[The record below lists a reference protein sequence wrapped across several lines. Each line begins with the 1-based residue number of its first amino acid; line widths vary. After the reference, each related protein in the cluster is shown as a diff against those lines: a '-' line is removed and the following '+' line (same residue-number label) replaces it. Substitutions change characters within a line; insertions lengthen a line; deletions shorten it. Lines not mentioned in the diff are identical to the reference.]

1 MLKKEETMK
10 KISCLLIIILIGV
23 AIDAD
28 AKKKA
33 RKFYL
38 TQTEVTGSQA
48 LTACAKKFHMA
59 SLWEIFDTAALQYD
73 TKNGFGLDDSGS
85 GPPAVIGGWART
97 GSGSNSGPGSGIAN
111 CLSWT
116 TDSGFGSVI
125 SLDSSWDS
133 SNISIIT
140 PWDSAFAVCSNPQ
153 RVWCVQ
159 D

>member
-1 MLKKEETMK
+1 MK
-10 KISCLLIIILIGV
+10 KIASFLIILLIGV

-38 TQTEVTGSQA
+38 TPDPFTGSQA

-59 SLWEIFDTAALQYD
+59 SLWEIFD
-73 TKNGFGLDDSGS
+73 F
-85 GPPAVIGGWART
+85 
-97 GSGSNSGPGSGIAN
+97 SN
-111 CLSWT
+111 LRYET
-116 TDSGFGSVI
+116 TLGATRPDSGFGPPAGLIGWIRTGGLSAGTDTI
-125 SLDSSWDS
+125 LGQNNCFAWTSDSNLNVGILVGINDFWENAGLAVDPWLPFQATCNS
-133 SNISIIT
+133 SR
-140 PWDSAFAVCSNPQ
+140 

>member
-1 MLKKEETMK
+1 MK
-10 KISCLLIIILIGV
+10 KIASLLIIILIGV

-38 TQTEVTGSQA
+38 TQTQFTGSQA

-59 SLWEIFDTAALQYD
+59 SLWEIFDPSNLRYD
-73 TKNGFGLDDSGS
+73 TNLGVTRDDAGFG
-85 GPPAVIGGWART
+85 PPNGARGWIRT
-97 GSGSNSGPGSGIAN
+97 GFDTEGIPVPGAGN
-111 CLSWT
+111 CFTWT
-116 TDSGFGSVI
+116 SDSDIHFGSVVGLSNNWEGQSVVTSPWGAG
-125 SLDSSWDS
+125 SLQC
-133 SNISIIT
+133 NLG
-140 PWDSAFAVCSNPQ
+140 V